1 LPLTPVAP
9 EAAAAIQVRRNTL
22 RMKTQTTDRR
32 EQCWPRSDF
41 AQANSSLRVG
51 ASRLMSVVSKP
62 GPHLLAAATDLVV
75 WYYLRHTREDCP
87 MLGLRGSR
95 GRDSSVARYPLLPA
109 SARSH
114 SAQRLGMH
122 FSNSRHK
129 GLSWSSAAPQGRP
142 ELGLHLGH
150 LPFVHSMGPPCSAGI
165 DFQKHSIGRDFA
177 LRWVA
182 KSRTQSLTES
192 KPIE

>member
-1 LPLTPVAP
+1 MCSRAGPRKPPHYTHHWRIGGEGLPLTPVAP
-9 EAAAAIQVRRNTL
+9 EAAAAIQVRRSTL
-22 RMKTQTTDRR
+22 RMKAPTTDRR

-129 GLSWSSAAPQGRP
+129 GLSWSSAAPVLAPRAPPLWMMPRP
-142 ELGLHLGH
+142 VEIK
-150 LPFVHSMGPPCSAGI
+150 LPPP
-165 DFQKHSIGRDFA
+165 
-177 LRWVA
+177 L
-182 KSRTQSLTES
+182 
-192 KPIE
+192 PP

>member
-1 LPLTPVAP
+1 
-9 EAAAAIQVRRNTL
+9 
-22 RMKTQTTDRR
+22 M
-32 EQCWPRSDF
+32 
-41 AQANSSLRVG
+41 
-51 ASRLMSVVSKP
+51 VSKP
-62 GPHLLAAATDLVV
+62 EPHLLGAAADLIV

-129 GLSWSSAAPQGRP
+129 GLSWSSAAPVLAPRAPPLWMMPRP
-142 ELGLHLGH
+142 VEIK
-150 LPFVHSMGPPCSAGI
+150 LPPP
-165 DFQKHSIGRDFA
+165 
-177 LRWVA
+177 L
-182 KSRTQSLTES
+182 
-192 KPIE
+192 PP